1 MKNQYSLA
9 LFGATGSSGKEFLK
23 LALANHHK
31 VKVLVR
37 NPKNLSISNPNL
49 TIIQGDFNNYEAIS
63 EVVEKSDFVICMA
76 GSLKSPSK
84 DLMFNFIKT
93 VHSIML
99 EKRVTN
105 LTYQAGALCYLPNSP
120 KNIVVRLL
128 RNTIGKITG
137 TETTL
142 ADHDRVLDYIQ
153 SRMIPVGLKVIVTL
167 PGALGLTSG
176 QSQRDL
182 QIQKGIKFKSSRF
195 IDVAKFTLENIDN
208 SDLQGQYVYI
218 A

>member
-9 LFGATGSSGKEFLK
+9 LFGATGSCGKEFLK

-31 VKVLVR
+31 VKALVR

-49 TIIQGDFNNYEAIS
+49 TIIQGDFNNYVAIS
-63 EVVEKSDFVICMA
+63 EVVENSDIIICMA
-76 GSLKSPSK
+76 GSLQSPEK
-84 DLMFNFIKT
+84 DLMFNFVKT
-93 VHSIML
+93 LHLIML

-105 LTYQAGALCYLPNSP
+105 LTYQAGALCYLPNSS

-137 TETTL
+137 TETAL

-153 SRMIPVGLKVIVTL
+153 SRMTPIGLKIIVTL

-182 QIQKGIKFKSSRF
+182 QIQKGMKFKSSRF